1 MISSLT
7 GTVEHVGLTQAV
19 LNVSGVGYLFSA
31 TPQTLATL
39 HVGEHGRVL
48 TSMIVREE
56 SMTLYGF
63 ASVDEREIFEIMM
76 GVSGIGPRTALAVLS
91 VHTPDA
97 VRWAVTNDDEKALTK
112 VSGIGPKGARRI
124 LLELSGKLTPVDQPD
139 APHPLEA
146 AAPDQEWRNQVIG
159 GLVGLGWSDKDAQKA
174 LELTLH
180 DDPGLEE
187 TKDVSR
193 VLRATLSRLGRDRST
208 GGSR

>member
-7 GTVEHVGLTQAV
+7 GTVEHVGLNQAV

-39 HVGEHGRVL
+39 REEQQGRVL
-48 TSMIVREE
+48 TSMVVREE
-56 SMTLYGF
+56 SMTLFGF
-63 ASVDEREIFEIMM
+63 ATSDEREIFEIMM
-76 GVSGIGPRTALAVLS
+76 GVSGVGPRTALAVLA
-91 VHTPDA
+91 VHAPDA
-97 VRWAVTNDDEKALTK
+97 VRWAVANDDEKAFTK

-124 LLELSGKLTPVDQPD
+124 LLELTGKLAPVE
-139 APHPLEA
+139 APSPMPSVDSA
-146 AAPDQEWRNQVIG
+146 SADQEWMDQVVG
-159 GLVGLGWSDKDAQKA
+159 GLTGLGWNDKDAQKA
-174 LELTLH
+174 LEVTMRDEPELA
-180 DDPGLEE
+180 E